1 MSGRLPRSV
10 WARLSVDG
18 IFEVP
23 TSVSRFSYDGSADD
37 VDARHL
43 YWRGLAGNEGET
55 LSVFQEAVIGASV
68 VVDVG
73 ANRGLYTLTALADNP
88 TAHVVSVEASPRT
101 FEHLTSMIRLNGW
114 EDRVTAVNAAA
125 GAESGTLPFWV
136 PRSLYASSARLLAA
150 SHRSAAVGDVI
161 DVPVVPLDELTETAD
176 VVKIDVEGAE
186 HLVLAGMSR
195 LLATS
200 RPLVFIEVLPEA
212 EIHECE
218 SILRGAGY
226 SFFHLTDS
234 GAQPRPGLVAD
245 PDRRFRNYL
254 CRPGEPRATGSPRR

>member
-1 MSGRLPRSV
+1 M
-10 WARLSVDG
+10 
-18 IFEVP
+18 P

-136 PRSLYASSARLLAA
+136 PRSPLCLECAPSGSLSSFCR
-150 SHRSAAVGDVI
+150 R
-161 DVPVVPLDELTETAD
+161 
-176 VVKIDVEGAE
+176 
-186 HLVLAGMSR
+186 R
-195 LLATS
+195 
-200 RPLVFIEVLPEA
+200 R
-212 EIHECE
+212 
-218 SILRGAGY
+218 R
-226 SFFHLTDS
+226 
-234 GAQPRPGLVAD
+234 
-245 PDRRFRNYL
+245 DRRTGCPAGRTDRDGRCGQDR
-254 CRPGEPRATGSPRR
+254 CRRC

>member
-1 MSGRLPRSV
+1 M
-10 WARLSVDG
+10 
-18 IFEVP
+18 
-23 TSVSRFSYDGSADD
+23 
-37 VDARHL
+37 
-43 YWRGLAGNEGET
+43 
-55 LSVFQEAVIGASV
+55 
-68 VVDVG
+68 
-73 ANRGLYTLTALADNP
+73 
-88 TAHVVSVEASPRT
+88 
-101 FEHLTSMIRLNGW
+101 
-114 EDRVTAVNAAA
+114 
-125 GAESGTLPFWV
+125 
-136 PRSLYASSARLLAA
+136 
-150 SHRSAAVGDVI
+150 I

-234 GAQPRPGLVAD
+234 GRSRGPGLSQIRIVDSETTCAD
-245 PDRRFRNYL
+245 PAN
-254 CRPGEPRATGSPRR
+254 PGRQVLRGGDP